1 MARVN
6 GFHDN
11 SSRIMTVMM
20 IMKVLSIRVDTLLT
34 ASDPISWRG
43 LRRRNE
49 TLTNGDIIS
58 ESGCR
63 ADKKSEGKLAMC
75 CN

>member
-34 ASDPISWRG
+34 ASDPIS
-43 LRRRNE
+43 LRRCNE

-63 ADKKSEGKLAMC
+63 ADKKSERKPTMC
-75 CN
+75 CD

>member
-11 SSRIMTVMM
+11 ARIITVIMM
-20 IMKVLSIRVDTLLT
+20 MKVLSISVDTLLT

-58 ESGCR
+58 ESCCL
-63 ADKKSEGKLAMC
+63 AD
-75 CN
+75 